1 MRVQLRH
8 RTDGKLVLSFAA
20 NENGKAQD
28 QLKALPMS
36 GLEILGV
43 VLTVALLVGL
53 FGAWK
58 YYS

>member
-1 MRVQLRH
+1 M
-8 RTDGKLVLSFAA
+8 K
-20 NENGKAQD
+20 NGKAQD

-36 GLEILGV
+36 GLEMLGV

-58 YYS
+58 YYSD